1 MKKLSEIKVEK
12 QVVVKKLLSSGK
24 YRLRLMEMGV
34 IVGSKVEIIKV
45 SPLGD
50 PLTIL
55 VRGYELTL
63 RKSELDLILVEE
75 LQ

>member
-1 MKKLSEIKVEK
+1 MKKLSEIKVGT

-34 IVGSKVEIIKV
+34 IVGSKLQIIKV

>member
-1 MKKLSEIKVEK
+1 MEKLSKIRVGK

-34 IVGSKVEIIKV
+34 IVGSKLQIIKV

-50 PLTIL
+50 PLTVL

>member
-1 MKKLSEIKVEK
+1 MKKLSEIKVGT

>member
-1 MKKLSEIKVEK
+1 MEKLSEIRVGK

-34 IVGSKVEIIKV
+34 IVGSKLQIIKV

-50 PLTIL
+50 PLTVL